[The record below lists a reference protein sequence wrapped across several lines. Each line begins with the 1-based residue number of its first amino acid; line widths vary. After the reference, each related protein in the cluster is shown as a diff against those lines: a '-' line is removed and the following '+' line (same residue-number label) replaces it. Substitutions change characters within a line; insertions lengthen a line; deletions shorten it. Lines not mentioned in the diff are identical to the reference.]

1 MIKFI
6 RVLSSN
12 LEFKPGKPSRKR
24 LKCQNWNVKG
34 KMATEIIYTYLV
46 TILIMYTCALCIS
59 KYLTVNAQ
67 QSANSDTIAGK
78 V

>member
-24 LKCQNWNVKG
+24 LKYQNWNVKG
-34 KMATEIIYTYLV
+34 KMATKIIYTYSV
-46 TILIMYTCALCIS
+46 TIMIMYTCALCIS
-59 KYLTVNAQ
+59 KLLTVNAQ
-67 QSANSDTIAGK
+67 QLTNSDTIAGK

>member
-6 RVLSSN
+6 RNLSSN

-24 LKCQNWNVKG
+24 LKYQNWNVKG
-34 KMATEIIYTYLV
+34 KMATKIIYTYLV
-46 TILIMYTCALCIS
+46 TIMIMYTCALCNS
-59 KYLTVNAQ
+59 KLLTVNAQ
-67 QSANSDTIAGK
+67 QLTNSDTIAGK

>member
-24 LKCQNWNVKG
+24 LKYQNWNVKG
-34 KMATEIIYTYLV
+34 KMATKIIYTYLV
-46 TILIMYTCALCIS
+46 TIMIMYTCALCIS
-59 KYLTVNAQ
+59 K
-67 QSANSDTIAGK
+67 
-78 V
+78 

>member
-24 LKCQNWNVKG
+24 VKYQNWNVKG
-34 KMATEIIYTYLV
+34 KMATKIIFTYLV
-46 TILIMYTCALCIS
+46 TIMIMYTCVLCIS
-59 KYLTVNAQ
+59 KLLTVNAQ
-67 QSANSDTIAGK
+67 QSTNSDIIAGK

>member
-24 LKCQNWNVKG
+24 LKYQNWNVKG
-34 KMATEIIYTYLV
+34 KMATKIIYTYLV
-46 TILIMYTCALCIS
+46 TIMIMYTCALCIS
-59 KYLTVNAQ
+59 KLLTVNAQ
-67 QSANSDTIAGK
+67 QSTNSDTIAGK